1 MVGNLLR
8 KYGGIIKRDYIEEV
22 VRKFERVRSI
32 IFYNGD
38 IEQIID
44 SYLHYDRLIND
55 FNNNISKLKNDI
67 EKCKK
72 MKYEVLNKSVLKLRS
87 EGKLL
92 EWLNE
97 LNDKDL
103 NEIKDIVDIESEYR
117 KIDDY
122 RFNESKKNRG
132 KVAINY

>member
-1 MVGNLLR
+1 MVGNLVR
-8 KYGGIIKRDYIEEV
+8 KYGSIIRRDYIEDV
-22 VRKFERVRSI
+22 VKKFERVRSI

-38 IEQIID
+38 IEQIVD

-72 MKYEVLNKSVLKLRS
+72 MKYEILNKSVLKLRS

-103 NEIKDIVDIESEYR
+103 NEIKGIVDIESEFKR
-117 KIDDY
+117 IDDF
-122 RFNESKKNRG
+122 RFNESKKNRS
-132 KVAINY
+132 KIAINY

>member
-8 KYGGIIKRDYIEEV
+8 KYGDIIKRDYIEEV
-22 VRKFERVRSI
+22 VKKFERVRSI

-55 FNNNISKLKNDI
+55 FNINISKLKNDI

-72 MKYEVLNKSVLKLRS
+72 MKYEILNKSVLKLRS

-92 EWLNE
+92 EWLNQ
-97 LNDKDL
+97 LNDKEL
-103 NEIKDIVDIESEYR
+103 NELKGIVDIESEYKR
-117 KIDDY
+117 IDDY

-132 KVAINY
+132 KIAINY

>member
-8 KYGGIIKRDYIEEV
+8 KYGDIIKRDYIEEV
-22 VRKFERVRSI
+22 VKKFERVRSI

-55 FNNNISKLKNDI
+55 FNINISKLKNDI

-72 MKYEVLNKSVLKLRS
+72 MKYEILNKSVLKLRS

-103 NEIKDIVDIESEYR
+103 NEIKGIVDIESEYR